1 MKAHRKVSL
10 VLGVVVVVVFGG
22 CSKKREEPALEGT
35 LQLESRS
42 IEAFTSVVP
51 VFSFN
56 NLDTGKKGIK
66 PRTEYN
72 KGQFK
77 IYGLPEGNYNIFIS
91 INANPDNPKRYPG
104 YPGDFYKRL
113 LNVSVG
119 GKSST
124 KLKVEMEKIIHLTAP
139 EDNGDVMELWG
150 EKGERRITFSSP
162 IEFAWESLGENVQY
176 HYSIK
181 RISEPYKFIEWHVR
195 KTTSQNSL
203 SIELPV
209 SRENEFY
216 LFHMYAME
224 GERRIAEL
232 KTHGKR
238 GYGNDLR
245 FRVK

>member
-1 MKAHRKVSL
+1 M
-10 VLGVVVVVVFGG
+10 
-22 CSKKREEPALEGT
+22 
-35 LQLESRS
+35 
-42 IEAFTSVVP
+42 
-51 VFSFN
+51 
-56 NLDTGKKGIK
+56 DTGKRGIK

-77 IYGLPEGNYNIFIS
+77 IYGLPEGNYHIFIS
-91 INANPDNPKRYPG
+91 INANPDNPERYPG

-150 EKGERRITFSSP
+150 EKGERRITFNSP
-162 IEFAWESLGENVQY
+162 VEFAWESLGEDVQY
-176 HYSIK
+176 YYSIK

-195 KTTSQNSL
+195 ETTSQTSL
-203 SIELPV
+203 SIDLPV
-209 SRENEFY
+209 SRKNEFY
-216 LFHMYAME
+216 LFHMYAMK